1 MFDKLVFLL
10 QSHQASF
17 RVVEHP
23 PEGNSER
30 VAALRQTA
38 VGQGAKAMMCT
49 IEGSDIL
56 VMSVVPGDHRVNLK
70 RVAQHFGHKKAHF
83 MSIDQAQTLT
93 GCVIGAIPPFTF
105 HPQLRLLLDP
115 QLKERYSEI
124 AFNAGRLDRSI
135 VLAVDDYLRI
145 AKPELTTII
154 QI

>member
-1 MFDKLVFLL
+1 MFDKLVLL
-10 QSHQASF
+10 LRAQQASF
-17 RVVEHP
+17 RVIEHP

-49 IEGSDIL
+49 IEGSDVL
-56 VMSVVPGDHRVNLK
+56 VMSVVPGDHRVNLN
-70 RVAQHFGHKKAHF
+70 RVAQHFGHKKANF
-83 MSIDQAQTLT
+83 MSIDQAQALT
-93 GCVIGAIPPFTF
+93 GCVMGAIPPFTF

-115 QLKERYSEI
+115 QLTARYSEV

-154 QI
+154 QT